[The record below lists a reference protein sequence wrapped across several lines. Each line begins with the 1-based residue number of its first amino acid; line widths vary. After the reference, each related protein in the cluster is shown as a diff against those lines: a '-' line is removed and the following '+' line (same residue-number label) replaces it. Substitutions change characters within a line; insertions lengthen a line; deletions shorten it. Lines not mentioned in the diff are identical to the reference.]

1 MKTIS
6 SATEKLDKQNWFQPR
21 DKSYLDNIPGSEA
34 KPLKNDFD
42 ASVVNP
48 KAVSL
53 LRCKRRK
60 SKSSIFV
67 KNDFDASVVNPKA
80 VSLLRMTLMQ
90 AL

>member
-1 MKTIS
+1 MKTNS

-34 KPLKNDFD
+34 KPPKNG
-42 ASVVNP
+42 
-48 KAVSL
+48 
-53 LRCKRRK
+53 
-60 SKSSIFV
+60 
-67 KNDFDASVVNPKA
+67 FDASVVNPKA